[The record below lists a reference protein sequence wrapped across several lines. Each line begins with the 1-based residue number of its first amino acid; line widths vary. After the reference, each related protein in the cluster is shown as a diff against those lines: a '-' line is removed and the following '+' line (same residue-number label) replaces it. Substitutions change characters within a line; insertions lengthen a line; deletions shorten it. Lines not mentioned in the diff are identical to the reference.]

1 MEIQEHCKY
10 INTQSNKTL
19 FDHHCPNTHH
29 RAAPEYDKAAAL
41 EQSRKILASFEL
53 PTRKLEDANFTLST
67 CFFCKTL
74 MPQNPEA
81 NCHLCEE
88 VFCCRHRSEMS
99 HHCEKLNKETAKYLN
114 AKNQFKLKL
123 REVKSKAGR

>member
-10 INTQSNKTL
+10 INTQTNKPQIHQ
-19 FDHHCPNTHH
+19 HHRLHH
-29 RAAPEYDKAAAL
+29 RAIEYDKTAAL
-41 EQSRKILASFEL
+41 EQSRKILASL
-53 PTRKLEDANFTLST
+53 DPPTRKIEDANFTLSS

-74 MPQNPEA
+74 MPLNPEA
-81 NCHLCEE
+81 NCKLCEE
-88 VFCCRHRSEMS
+88 VFCCRHRSEVS